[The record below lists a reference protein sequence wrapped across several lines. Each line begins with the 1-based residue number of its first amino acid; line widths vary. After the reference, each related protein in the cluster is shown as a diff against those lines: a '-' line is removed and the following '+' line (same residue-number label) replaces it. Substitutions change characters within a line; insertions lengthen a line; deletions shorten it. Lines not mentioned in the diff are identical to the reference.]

1 MLLCLSL
8 SAPCQNSY
16 ASLVSSGQSLA
27 NNSVPRERL
36 GLELENTRQRGCKLF
51 QLEEQRQSLPWAI
64 ASFKPDRLSSSAC
77 NPLAWA
83 GKHLHGA
90 CRGRRVVLVHPIV
103 AQSPHVCAFARPR
116 DKQLPWGGKL
126 FGCSSP
132 SHLTTSHLGHKVFLR
147 ARRRLSV
154 LVDFLLQPF
163 CYSTSL
169 SLLFWHRATLPSPGL
184 LFLLS
189 VKSSRPTTARSFLA
203 ASTHQTKSDPLFCGV
218 STASM
223 FPHHL
228 AGSDGRSQ
236 SRLRPE
242 NPGFTSRVA
251 GKLFPFPSA
260 CHYPRGP
267 FPEAS
272 QLLRIRFFAF
282 SPRFPALTRASSS
295 PLERESPPPAHPKE
309 KHSPR
314 TGKG

>member
-16 ASLVSSGQSLA
+16 ASLDSSGQSLA

-36 GLELENTRQRGCKLF
+36 GLELENTRQTGCKLF

-147 ARRRLSV
+147 VRRRLSV

-169 SLLFWHRATLPSPGL
+169 SLLFWHRAPSPRQASSSSCPSSPLVRLLLGPSSPQAPIRQAVTPSSAASQLRACFRITFQGPMDAPSPGSAQRIPASRRRL
-184 LFLLS
+184 LVSCSPFLLHVIALVGLSPRPLSCCES
-189 VKSSRPTTARSFLA
+189 VSSPS
-203 ASTHQTKSDPLFCGV
+203 PL
-218 STASM
+218 
-223 FPHHL
+223 
-228 AGSDGRSQ
+228 
-236 SRLRPE
+236 
-242 NPGFTSRVA
+242 
-251 GKLFPFPSA
+251 
-260 CHYPRGP
+260 
-267 FPEAS
+267 AS
-272 QLLRIRFFAF
+272 Q
-282 SPRFPALTRASSS
+282 
-295 PLERESPPPAHPKE
+295 H
-309 KHSPR
+309 
-314 TGKG
+314 